1 MTELG
6 KGSRWLLRGFPVHYG
21 WLIVA
26 AGGLGIF
33 ACIGLARFALGML
46 LPAMGADLHLSYG
59 QMGTISTANF
69 LGYLAGIVVAAPLV
83 RRVGARLLTTLALL
97 LAGLSMVGIACT
109 TTLWGIIVLY
119 TFTGIG
125 SALANIPIM
134 GLLSAWFASRLRGKA
149 AGWVVSGNGAAIV
162 FAGLS
167 VPWMNTLSPWSW
179 RLSWLVLGL
188 LVCLIALLCL
198 LVLRNRPQELGLAP
212 AGAVVQAKVSQP
224 HQLGSVRSVPLQLI
238 LHCGAIYAIFG
249 FTFVSYATFIVT
261 TMVRQYGFSQQTAGS
276 FWCWVGVLSLFSGP
290 LFGMLADR
298 YSRRVALMAAFS
310 LQTLAYLLVGL
321 NLGELALYC
330 SIGCF
335 GIVAWAIPSIMAALS
350 GDYAGADKAVS
361 LFSAITLLFAG
372 GQVAGPTLAG
382 WIAEQTG
389 TFCGSF
395 LLAAALTTTAVLL
408 ALVLPRPG
416 TREAR

>member
-1 MTELG
+1 M
-6 KGSRWLLRGFPVHYG
+6 HYG

-97 LAGLSMVGIACT
+97 IAGLSMTAIACT
-109 TTLWGIIVLY
+109 ANLWGIIVLY

-167 VPWMNTLSPWSW
+167 IPWMNTLSPWSW

-212 AGAVVQAKVSQP
+212 AGVVAQAKAYQP
-224 HQLGSVRSVPLQLI
+224 HQLGSVRSVPLRLI

-261 TMVRQYGFSQQTAGS
+261 TMVRQYGFSQQVAGS

-310 LQTLAYLLVGL
+310 VQTLAYLLVGL

-382 WIAEQTG
+382 WIAEKTG

-395 LLAAALTTTAVLL
+395 LVAAALTTTAVLL
-408 ALVLPRPG
+408 ALVLPRPD
-416 TREAR
+416 TSEAK

>member
-1 MTELG
+1 M
-6 KGSRWLLRGFPVHYG
+6 HYG

-97 LAGLSMVGIACT
+97 IAGLSMAAIACT
-109 TTLWGIIVLY
+109 ANLWGIIVLY

-167 VPWMNTLSPWSW
+167 IPWMNTLSPWSW

-198 LVLRNRPQELGLAP
+198 LVLRNRPQDLGLAP
-212 AGAVVQAKVSQP
+212 AGAVAQAKAYQP
-224 HQLGSVRSVPLQLI
+224 HPLGSVRSVPLRLI

-261 TMVRQYGFSQQTAGS
+261 TMVRQYGFSQQVAGS

-298 YSRRVALMAAFS
+298 YSRRVALIAAFS
-310 LQTLAYLLVGL
+310 VQTLAYLLVGL

-382 WIAEQTG
+382 WIAEKTG

-408 ALVLPRPG
+408 ALVLSRPG
-416 TREAR
+416 TREAG

>member
-1 MTELG
+1 M
-6 KGSRWLLRGFPVHYG
+6 HYG

-69 LGYLAGIVVAAPLV
+69 LGYLAGILVAAPLV

-97 LAGLSMVGIACT
+97 IAGLSMAAIACT
-109 TTLWGIIVLY
+109 ANLSGIIVLY

-179 RLSWLVLGL
+179 RLSWLVLGM

-198 LVLRNRPQELGLAP
+198 LVLRNRPQDLGLAP
-212 AGAVVQAKVSQP
+212 AGAVAQAKVYQP

-261 TMVRQYGFSQQTAGS
+261 TMVRQYGFSQQVAGS

-298 YSRRVALMAAFS
+298 SGRRVALMAAFAV
-310 LQTLAYLLVGL
+310 QTLAYLLVGL

-372 GQVAGPTLAG
+372 GQVAGPSLAG
-382 WIAEQTG
+382 WIAEKTG

-395 LLAAALTTTAVLL
+395 LLAAALTATAVLL

-416 TREAR
+416 TSEAG